1 MLIHLQVVYFTFFRL
16 HSWTPPPGVVDREK
30 CVYVLFGNAL
40 GLFVSSML
48 ATTIRSFSPIQRLCL
63 VKFKQRKKKTLF
75 YQMFTTHNEPIYER
89 DDMWENAL
97 RHWHYN
103 HIKWLWKSLYTPRVY
118 RCRSNI
124 FGLSGGGKRLLR
136 SNTFLWKCV
145 KIIMNFSN
153 ACKNH
158 LHFDWRLYF
167 FAHVSNVPGIM
178 RAAVKNTWIFYM
190 NNEFIIVTSLFKLEC
205 IFSKKNFS

>member
-1 MLIHLQVVYFTFFRL
+1 
-16 HSWTPPPGVVDREK
+16 
-30 CVYVLFGNAL
+30 
-40 GLFVSSML
+40 
-48 ATTIRSFSPIQRLCL
+48 
-63 VKFKQRKKKTLF
+63 
-75 YQMFTTHNEPIYER
+75 MFTTHNEPIYGR

-136 SNTFLWKCV
+136 SNTYLWKCV

-158 LHFDWRLYF
+158 LRFDWRLYF

-178 RAAVKNTWIFYM
+178 RAAVKNAWIFYM
-190 NNEFIIVTSLFKLEC
+190 YNEFIMVASLFERSFF
-205 IFSKKNFS
+205 FSLSFFFLKKNFFIFLNRKRVFCW